1 MKFRTMS
8 CERKRF
14 PAPIGSRYAKRYQK
28 TTDGELM
35 EAGVEDVYDSIQKAA
50 LGITLNDLIRR
61 AQNGDTNAIGDVVP
75 SYADL
80 SKAPK
85 DLLEAHAMLSNARAS
100 YDSLPLELRNSFGNS
115 FDKFIAACADGSVVK
130 ALSGSAASKADTVPG
145 LSPDEIKKIRE
156 SLNGGTANA

>member
-8 CERKRF
+8 SDRKRF
-14 PAPIGSRYAKRYQK
+14 PAPCGSRYAKRYQK
-28 TTDGELM
+28 TVDGELM
-35 EAGVEDVYDSIQKAA
+35 QAGVEDVYDSIQKAA
-50 LGITLNDLIRR
+50 LGITLSDLIRR
-61 AQNGDTNAIGDVVP
+61 AENGDTSAIGEVVP

-80 SKAPK
+80 SNAPK
-85 DLLEAHAMLSNARAS
+85 DLLEAHTMLCAARVS

-130 ALSGSAASKADTVPG
+130 ALSGSVAPKGDTVPG

-156 SLNGGTANA
+156 SLNGGTKNA